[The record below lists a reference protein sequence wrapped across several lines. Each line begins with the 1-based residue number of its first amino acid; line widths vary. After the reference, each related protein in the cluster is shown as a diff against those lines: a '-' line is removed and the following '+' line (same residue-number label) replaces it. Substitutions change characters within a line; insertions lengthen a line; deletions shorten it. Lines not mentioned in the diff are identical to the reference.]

1 MNSVSPIAIKILD
14 DENRNVLFQICSDF
28 FDSDVEI
35 EDCQIGNLKIIPKQ
49 GDISNPN
56 NWRGIKL
63 LDIITKLMSIIL
75 NSKLQI
81 ALEKHGTPL
90 QFGASPNMNCPE
102 G

>member
-35 EDCQIGNLKIIPKQ
+35 EDCQIGHLKILPKK

-63 LDIITKLMSIIL
+63 LDIISKLMSIVL
-75 NSKLQI
+75 NSRLQI
-81 ALEKHGTPL
+81 ALKKYGTL
-90 QFGASPNMNCPE
+90 L
-102 G
+102 